1 MEITM
6 SERVNSFGLQ
16 VDKSLYQFINQ
27 DVLKQLDITEDD
39 FWKGFAEAVTTL
51 TPKNRDL
58 LATRKSLQDQIDA
71 WFLDRRGKDIDQTE
85 YVNFLKDIGYLVP
98 EGEDF
103 QITTDHVDEEMAL
116 VAGPQLVVPGI
127 KCPLCAECGKR
138 PLG

>member
-1 MEITM
+1 M

-27 DVLKQLDITEDD
+27 DILKQLDITEDD

-51 TPKNRDL
+51 TPKNHDM

-98 EGEDF
+98 
-103 QITTDHVDEEMAL
+103 
-116 VAGPQLVVPGI
+116 
-127 KCPLCAECGKR
+127 
-138 PLG
+138 